1 MTATLTPGSSLSVT
15 LTSAMLRNV
24 RTLVGIVA
32 VLVAS
37 GLAGCG
43 DDAEPGSEG
52 VRFAVYDSEGQ
63 LGERVEDGSFRCG
76 PPRALCPPALI
87 EPTGTY
93 GYEPEGEPAL
103 DETAVV
109 GAGVDVSQGDP
120 VVTVDLTMEGAQR
133 FQELTKRIAD
143 AGRQAGRLHHAAIVV
158 GDEIVALASVDPA
171 QYPDGIGTS
180 QLQFFAAGQADAEA
194 IAARINGEN
203 SDE

>member
-1 MTATLTPGSSLSVT
+1 
-15 LTSAMLRNV
+15 MLRNV
-24 RTLVGIVA
+24 RTLVGILA
-32 VLVAS
+32 ALLAL

-43 DDAEPGSEG
+43 GGGEEASEG

-63 LGERVEDGSFRCG
+63 LGDRVEDGSLRCG

-93 GYEPEGEPAL
+93 RYEPEGEPAL

-120 VVTVDLTMEGAQR
+120 VVTVDLTTEGAQA
-133 FQELTKRIAD
+133 FQDLTKRIAD
-143 AGRQAGRLHHAAIVV
+143 AGSEAGRLHHAAIVV
-158 GDEIVALASVDPA
+158 GDEIVALASIDPA
-171 QYPDGIGTS
+171 QYPEGIETS

-194 IAARINGEN
+194 IAARING
-203 SDE
+203 